1 MGKIDNSERIERFL
15 RNEMSAED
23 SEAFIRDLKNDPA
36 LLEEAQMMAMLIKVM
51 KEEQAKQDE
60 EMKEI
65 AKSEDDSGTVI
76 IPMVKNPAAND
87 THVIAAAENTP
98 AAATGDVSVPA
109 AARRKHRWILWAASV
124 AVMLV
129 LVFGA
134 IKLFNS
140 KTDQPEPVMA
150 EKKQTKKK
158 KTPKLPPQR
167 IEESNAAEDPSKKTE
182 ENKDEEND
190 VTMEGGS
197 LIEINVGTGEDN
209 HIRGLLAEF
218 DQRLKTETNLG
229 PVIDS
234 LQHIL
239 NNIHAHNEDYALYE
253 QYEQRITRMLYEAYV
268 KTDDK
273 NMALEMQK
281 NLVGA
286 DMAEDNAHKK

>member
-98 AAATGDVSVPA
+98 AAA
-109 AARRKHRWILWAASV
+109 RRKHRWILWAASV
-124 AVMLV
+124 AAMLV

-158 KTPKLPPQR
+158 KTPKLPPQI
-167 IEESNAAEDPSKKTE
+167 IEERNAAEAPSKKTE

-234 LQHIL
+234 LQLIL
-239 NNIHAHNEDYALYE
+239 NNIHSHNEDYALYA
-253 QYEQRITRMLYEAYV
+253 QYEQRITRMLYDAYV

-281 NLVGA
+281 NLAGA